1 MQFSGT
7 KRLLLCSR
15 KGLVRTHSGLGGCRG
30 EQFFERGPILTA
42 DPAPRRS
49 VAHRLLVEHQRAAPV
64 VIFLLILAITVIG
77 VGSLE
82 RGEHA
87 REQARMSRVALAT
100 ASALE
105 RRASINASYLRA
117 GAALFALQPEV
128 DGALFRRFVA
138 ELRLDT
144 DYRGAEGIGWAP
156 VLMVGA
162 DGAMAAGRDPASAM
176 PASLRPSLAEQPR
189 QVIVPVTFIQPE
201 TVRNIRAV
209 GFDMYSDA
217 TRRAAM
223 DEAALSVRPTASG
236 KVVLAQEQRGA
247 APGFLIFMPVFETA
261 AEPRR
266 LRGFIFSPYNA
277 GDFLASARE
286 LTDLRGMRLALYDG
300 EPSPETQLGV
310 MTGTGDSEGIKVRQ
324 ELRLANR
331 PMILEVTS
339 LSGGSLSTIS
349 MVVLLFGLAVASLL
363 MLVSRLL
370 TNQMIEDQRALAWF
384 AEQNSIRNSLT
395 RELNHRVK
403 NTLANVLS
411 IVTLTRRRSK
421 TLDEFADG
429 LDGRIR
435 ALSAT
440 HDLLTQSDWSTTPI
454 GAVVAAEL
462 APYTRAEDGA
472 LKMEGPPVE
481 LAPNDALSLG
491 LALHEL
497 ATNASKYGALS
508 VAGGNVSVRWSLVE
522 DNLAQIEWVERGGPR
537 VPAARSRGFGTDLI
551 EKIVAHELRNPVE
564 LDFDP
569 EGVRCALKVPVR
581 QPVDFVIRTT
591 PLRPAGQ

>member
-1 MQFSGT
+1 MT
-7 KRLLLCSR
+7 
-15 KGLVRTHSGLGGCRG
+15 
-30 EQFFERGPILTA
+30 
-42 DPAPRRS
+42 
-49 VAHRLLVEHQRAAPV
+49 HRLLVEHQRAAPV
-64 VIFLLILAITVIG
+64 VIFLLILAITIIG
-77 VGSLE
+77 VVSIE
-82 RGEHA
+82 RGE
-87 REQARMSRVALAT
+87 REGEQARMARTAMAT

-117 GAALFALQPEV
+117 GAALFALQPQV
-128 DGALFRRFVA
+128 DGALFRRFVS

-156 VLMVGA
+156 SLRVGTGGGMGPGGEA
-162 DGAMAAGRDPASAM
+162 PGM
-176 PASLRPSLAEQPR
+176 PANLRPSLASQPR
-189 QVIVPVTFIQPE
+189 PVVVPVTFLQPE
-201 TVRNIRAV
+201 TVRNRRAL
-209 GFDMYSDA
+209 GYDMYSEP

-223 DEAALSVRPTASG
+223 DDAARSVRPTASG
-236 KVVLAQEQRGA
+236 KVILVQEQRGA
-247 APGFLIFMPVFETA
+247 TTPGFLIYMPVFESGT
-261 AEPRR
+261 EPRR
-266 LRGFIFSPYNA
+266 LRGFIYSPYNA
-277 GDFLASARE
+277 GDFLSSASD
-286 LTDLRGMRLALYDG
+286 LVDLRGVRLALYDG
-300 EPSPETQLGV
+300 EPSPTTLLG
-310 MTGTGDSEGIKVRQ
+310 TLDDTGDGAGITVRQ

-331 PMILEVTS
+331 PMMLEVTS
-339 LSGGSLSTIS
+339 LSSGSLSTIS

-370 TNQMIEDQRALAWF
+370 TKQMVEDQRALAWF

-472 LKMEGPPVE
+472 LEMSGPPVE

-508 VAGGNVSVRWSLVE
+508 VTGGRVSVRWSLVE
-522 DNLAQIEWVERGGPR
+522 ENLAQIDWVEQGGPPVSSKR
-537 VPAARSRGFGTDLI
+537 PRGFGTDLI

-564 LDFDP
+564 LVFDP
-569 EGVRCALKVPVR
+569 EGVRCTLKVPVR
-581 QPVDFVIRTT
+581 QPVDFVMRTT
-591 PLRPAGQ
+591 PRRPSGQ

>member
-1 MQFSGT
+1 M
-7 KRLLLCSR
+7 
-15 KGLVRTHSGLGGCRG
+15 
-30 EQFFERGPILTA
+30 
-42 DPAPRRS
+42 
-49 VAHRLLVEHQRAAPV
+49 LVEHQRAAPV

-77 VGSLE
+77 VVSIE
-82 RGEHA
+82 REERA
-87 REQARMSRVALAT
+87 REQAAMGRIALAT
-100 ASALE
+100 ASSLE
-105 RRASINASYLRA
+105 RRASVNASYLRA

-128 DGALFRRFVA
+128 DGDLFRRFVS

-156 VLMVGA
+156 VLKVAGEQ
-162 DGAMAAGRDPASAM
+162 GEAAGGTAQPGLPAN
-176 PASLRPSLAEQPR
+176 LRPPLARQPR
-189 QVIVPVTFIQPE
+189 SVVVPITFLQPE
-201 TVRNIRAV
+201 TVRNRRAI
-209 GFDMYSDA
+209 GFDMYSDPV
-217 TRRAAM
+217 RRAAM
-223 DEAALSVRPTASG
+223 DEAERSVRPTASG
-236 KVVLAQEQRGA
+236 KVVLKQEGTGA
-247 APGFLIFMPVFETA
+247 APGFLIYMPVFDDT

-266 LRGFIFSPYNA
+266 LRGFIYSPYNA
-277 GDFLASARE
+277 GDFLRSAAE
-286 LTDLRGMRLALYDG
+286 LIDLRGMRLALYDG
-300 EPSPETQLGV
+300 EPSEATLLGLV
-310 MTGTGDSEGIKVRQ
+310 EGRGTGNGVKVRQ

-331 PMILEVTS
+331 PMILEVAA
-339 LSGGSLSTIS
+339 LSSGSLSAIS

-370 TNQMIEDQRALAWF
+370 TKQMVEDQRALAWF

-411 IVTLTRRRSK
+411 IVTLTRRRAT

-429 LDGRIR
+429 VDGRIR

-462 APYTRAEDGA
+462 APYTRSEDGA
-472 LKMEGPPVE
+472 LDMSGPPVE

-508 VAGGNVSVRWSLVE
+508 VAGGHVSVRWSLVA
-522 DNLAQIEWVERGGPR
+522 DNLAQIEWVESGGPEVSSTR
-537 VPAARSRGFGTDLI
+537 QRGFGTDLI
-551 EKIVAHELRNPVE
+551 EKIVAHELRNPVD
-564 LDFDP
+564 LVFDP
-569 EGVRCALKVPVR
+569 EGVRCTLKVPVR
-581 QPVDFVIRTT
+581 QPVDFIMRTT
-591 PLRPAGQ
+591 PRPSGGG

>member
-1 MQFSGT
+1 MT
-7 KRLLLCSR
+7 
-15 KGLVRTHSGLGGCRG
+15 
-30 EQFFERGPILTA
+30 
-42 DPAPRRS
+42 
-49 VAHRLLVEHQRAAPV
+49 HRLLVEHQRAAPV
-64 VIFLLILAITVIG
+64 IIFLLILAITIVG
-77 VGSLE
+77 VVSIEGGE
-82 RGEHA
+82 RA
-87 REQARMSRVALAT
+87 RERDRMGRVALAA

-128 DGALFRRFVA
+128 DGALFRRFVS

-156 VLMVGA
+156 VLRGRGA
-162 DGAMAAGRDPASAM
+162 GASTIPDGTAALPSN
-176 PASLRPSLAEQPR
+176 LRPSLTERPR
-189 QVIVPVTFIQPE
+189 SKVVPVTFLQPQ
-201 TVRNIRAV
+201 TDRNRLAI
-209 GFDMYSDA
+209 GYDMYSDPA
-217 TRRAAM
+217 RRAAM
-223 DEAALSVRPTASG
+223 DEAERSVRPTASG
-236 KVVLAQEQRGA
+236 KVTLVQEGPGT
-247 APGFLIFMPVFETA
+247 APGFLIYMPVFENGSD
-261 AEPRR
+261 PRT
-266 LRGFIFSPYNA
+266 LRGFIYSPYNA
-277 GDFLASARE
+277 ADFLGTTRE
-286 LTDLRGMRLALYDG
+286 IVDVQGMRLALYDG
-300 EPSPETQLGV
+300 EPSDASLLG
-310 MTGTGDSEGIKVRQ
+310 MIDGTGEGPGLKVLQ

-331 PMILEVTS
+331 PMVLEVTS
-339 LSGGSLSTIS
+339 LAGSSLSAIS

-370 TNQMIEDQRALAWF
+370 TKQMLEDQRALAWF

-411 IVTLTRRRSK
+411 IVTLTRRRAN

-454 GAVVAAEL
+454 SAVVAAEL
-462 APYTRAEDGA
+462 APYTRTEDGA
-472 LKMEGPPVE
+472 LDMSGPPVE

-508 VAGGNVSVRWSLVE
+508 VAGGQVSVQWSLVE
-522 DNLAQIEWVERGGPR
+522 DNLARIDWVERGGPVVSATR
-537 VPAARSRGFGTDLI
+537 KRGFGTDLI
-551 EKIVAHELRNPVE
+551 EKIVAHELRNPVD
-564 LDFDP
+564 LSFAP
-569 EGVRCALKVPVR
+569 EGVRCTLKVPVR
-581 QPVDFVIRTT
+581 QPVDFVMRTT
-591 PLRPAGQ
+591 PRRPGH